1 HGGAWRRTCS
11 HPEPEYRDARA
22 QWHTHHIGAR
32 QRWSM
37 AVCSRFMD
45 EGMVRVSY
53 LELTQT
59 PAPIQAGV
67 CDKRISRE
75 KLPVDEYLELYR
87 RIGQQLR
94 WDQRL
99 RMPRSELI
107 RLLDS
112 ERSRS
117 ESLDTMTAQS

>member
-1 HGGAWRRTCS
+1 
-11 HPEPEYRDARA
+11 
-22 QWHTHHIGAR
+22 
-32 QRWSM
+32 
-37 AVCSRFMD
+37 MD